1 MKRMGAGVLA
11 GIIVLLGVTVGVAGA
26 AGPEPGA
33 GRADN
38 GCIRCHQH
46 LPEGTRIA
54 KRHLDFFG
62 SIHDRAGV
70 VCSDCHGGDPTQDD
84 KAKAH
89 QGVLPAADP
98 ASRIYFRTIPSTCGR
113 CHQAELAAFTKSRH
127 FARLET
133 SGRGPNC
140 VTCHGS
146 MATHVLKASDVQ
158 GFCVVCHNER
168 LGVLP
173 GKPAQAEATLR
184 MMDAVRTL
192 LAWGREFAASASAKG
207 TDTATADAQLAEA
220 AKELGEAGRAWHTF
234 DLPAIQGHLDKAIA
248 AAVAAK
254 AALPAKP

>member
-1 MKRMGAGVLA
+1 MRRMGAAFLTGIFMLLTVTLA
-11 GIIVLLGVTVGVAGA
+11 AGTAGA
-26 AGPEPGA
+26 AEPGA

-62 SIHDRAGV
+62 SIHDKAGV

-89 QGVLPAADP
+89 QGVLPAANPD
-98 ASRIYFRTIPSTCGR
+98 SRIYFRTIPSTCGR
-113 CHQAELAAFTKSRH
+113 CHQTELAAFTKSRH

-146 MATHVLKASDVQ
+146 MATHVLSASDVQ
-158 GFCVVCHNER
+158 GFCTVCHNER

-173 GKPAQAEATLR
+173 DKPAQAETTLR
-184 MMDAVRTL
+184 MMEAVRTL
-192 LAWGREFAASASAKG
+192 LAWGREFAAQASAKG
-207 TDTATADAQLAEA
+207 ADTATADAQLAEG
-220 AKELGEAGRAWHTF
+220 AKELGEAGRTWHTF
-234 DLPAIQGHLDKAIA
+234 NLPAIQGHLDKAIA

-254 AALPAKP
+254 AALPANR